1 MKISS
6 VIVTTIFVGAAG
18 LIAGTL
24 FFIPGKGVKTRNKIS
39 KKGHEYKDYL
49 VDNFDDIS
57 N

>member
-24 FFIPGKGVKTRNKIS
+24 FVPGKGVKTRNKIS